1 METIAQIQNDLN
13 LYRQAREKIL
23 LGQEYTIGSRKLRRP
38 DLAVVEKSIRDL
50 ETRLAIALNQGRIKS
65 ASVVFGGNR

>member
-38 DLAVVEKSIRDL
+38 DLAVIEKSIRDL
-50 ETRLAIALNQGRIKS
+50 ETRLAIASNQGRIKS

>member
-1 METIAQIQNDLN
+1 MVDTTQLVQDLN

-23 LGQEYTIGSRKLRRP
+23 LGQEYSIGSRKLRRP
-38 DLAVVEKSIRDL
+38 DLAVIEKSIRDL
-50 ETRLAIALNQGRIKS
+50 ETRLAIALKQGRIKS